1 MELPRLIVINLYL
14 LAVFPGV
21 VGAQWDTLAD
31 LPESPTVEEARPA
44 GEMKPITNERVV
56 SLVKAGTSDN
66 TIISLIAQFPSEF
79 DASPEAVAKLHVAGV
94 SKLVINEIKLRA
106 PSLPAAKPEQSKTLT
121 NDSVISLSQAGLS
134 DADIVFV
141 INKSRVNFDLSAN
154 EISRFKKS
162 GVGNV
167 VIAAAMLRSE
177 VIDRQENTAASKS
190 GLYSLGLGY
199 PYLSLK
205 YDFKALALEGRFV
218 TGFGVRAYAGRG
230 YWIFHHSD
238 KLKGFSG
245 LEGGYI
251 TFNTLDTRGTGY
263 EGALFIGGE
272 YFMAK
277 KFSVLMDFAP
287 TLISLKS
294 GNTNASSVE
303 YVVNMGLYYHF

>member
-1 MELPRLIVINLYL
+1 MISSYMLAALGSLAGAQRAPANLSES
-14 LAVFPGV
+14 LAVE
-21 VGAQWDTLAD
+21 GA
-31 LPESPTVEEARPA
+31 PA
-44 GEMKPITNERVV
+44 GEMKSLTNEWVV

-66 TIISLIAQFPSEF
+66 TIISLIAQFPTEF
-79 DASPEAVAKLHVAGV
+79 DGGPEAMVKLHEAEV
-94 SKLVINEIKLRA
+94 SKTVIDEMKRRT
-106 PSLPAAKPEQSKTLT
+106 PGRPPAKPEQGKTLT

-134 DADIVFV
+134 DTDIIFV
-141 INKSRVNFDLSAN
+141 INKSRANFDLSADG
-154 EISRFKKS
+154 ISRLKKA
-162 GVGNV
+162 GVGNA
-167 VIAAAMLRSE
+167 VIAAAWRRSE
-177 VIDRQENTAASKS
+177 LDNHPEETTPAK
-190 GLYSLGLGY
+190 GGFYSLGLGY

-205 YDFKALALEGRFV
+205 YDFKVLAVEGRFV
-218 TGFGVRAYAGRG
+218 TGLGVQAYAGRG
-230 YWIFHHSD
+230 YWIFHRSD

-251 TFNTLDTRGTGY
+251 KFNTLDTRGTGY

-277 KFSVLMDFAP
+277 KFSVLMDFSP